1 MPVQGLLPV
10 RGSWGPDPER
20 GSLHRDTLLPGAAA
34 TRRSSKAGLSTSTEG
49 GLCTAP
55 FLQGPALGLCSPPN
69 PKHK

>member
-20 GSLHRDTLLPGAAA
+20 ASLHRDTLLSDAAA

-49 GLCTAP
+49 SFSTAP
-55 FLQGPALGLCSPPN
+55 FLQGPALGLCSPSN
-69 PKHK
+69 PKYK